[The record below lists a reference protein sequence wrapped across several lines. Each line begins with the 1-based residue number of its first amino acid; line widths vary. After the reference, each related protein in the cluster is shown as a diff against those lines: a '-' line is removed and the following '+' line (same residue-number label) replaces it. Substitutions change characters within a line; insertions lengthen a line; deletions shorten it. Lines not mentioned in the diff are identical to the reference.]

1 MSRMSGETR
10 EGIGSVLIGDAL
22 ADPDVGARR
31 IEFDQGSA
39 IYEPGAPAVSL
50 YYIHAGQ
57 IRTYLVSRDQ
67 SARLMEILGP
77 GDWFGAEALIDGS
90 VASSRAVA
98 VSHTVVSAVPVDRL
112 KELLRRQPATSMEL
126 IRQLATKLKTARED
140 AGRLVFD
147 DCSARLL
154 NTLLQ
159 FSGSAAATP
168 QAGGDVML
176 HITHRQLAQAVG
188 AARETVSLA
197 LTQLRQ
203 QSLLRT
209 GRNRLTFNPQAL
221 REFAK
226 RKAAGEPV

>member
-1 MSRMSGETR
+1 MSAMSGETR
-10 EGIGSVLIGDAL
+10 EGIGTGSIAKAL
-22 ADPDVGARR
+22 ADPEFGARR
-31 IEFDQGSA
+31 IEFSQGSA
-39 IYEPGAPAVSL
+39 IYEPGARAESL

-57 IRTYLVSRDQ
+57 VRTFLVGRDQ

-77 GDWFGAEALIDGS
+77 GDWFGAEALIDGAI
-90 VASSRAVA
+90 VASRAVA
-98 VSHTVVSAVPVDRL
+98 LSKTIASAVPVDRL
-112 KELLRRQPATSMEL
+112 KELLRSHPLISMEL
-126 IRQLATKLKTARED
+126 IRQLALKLKSARED

-159 FSGSAAATP
+159 FAGSAAATP
-168 QAGGDVML
+168 QAGGEVML

-188 AARETVSLA
+188 AARETISLA

-209 GRNRLTFNPQAL
+209 GRNRLTFNPQTL
-221 REFAK
+221 RDFAK
-226 RKAAGEPV
+226 RKAAEQPV

>member
-1 MSRMSGETR
+1 MSAMSGETR
-10 EGIGSVLIGDAL
+10 EGIGTALIGDAL
-22 ADPDVGARR
+22 ADPNGGARR
-31 IEFDQGSA
+31 IEHPEGA
-39 IYEPGAPAVSL
+39 AVYEPGAVAEFL

-57 IRTYLVSRDQ
+57 VRTYLVRRRQ

-77 GDWFGAEALIDGS
+77 GDWFGAEALIDGG
-90 VASSRAVA
+90 VTSSRAVA
-98 VSHTVVSAVPVDRL
+98 VSPTIVSAVPVERIKD
-112 KELLRRQPATSMEL
+112 LLRRQPLIAMEL
-126 IRQLATKLKTARED
+126 IRQLATKLKNARED

-159 FSGSAAATP
+159 FSASAAATP
-168 QAGGDVML
+168 QADGQVML

-221 REFAK
+221 REFAR
-226 RKAAGEPV
+226 RKSAAGPA